1 MSAQPAQ
8 QPVHYNAQRE
18 GDPESFAHDSSSSD
32 DHSEGAS
39 SSTTEKR
46 GIVSA
51 NNIVSVITRK
61 DIQIAYVA

>member
-1 MSAQPAQ
+1 MSAQPSQ

-18 GDPESFAHDSSSSD
+18 GDVEFASSSD

-51 NNIVSVITRK
+51 NNIISVITRK

>member
-1 MSAQPAQ
+1 MSTPAQQ

-18 GDPESFAHDSSSSD
+18 GDPEFASSSSD
-32 DHSEGAS
+32 NHSEGAS

-51 NNIVSVITRK
+51 NNIISVITRK

>member
-1 MSAQPAQ
+1 MSAP
-8 QPVHYNAQRE
+8 PPLTVPYNPQRE
-18 GDPESFAHDSSSSD
+18 DDPEAIADASDS
-32 DHSEGAS
+32 HSEGAS

-51 NNIVSVITRK
+51 NNIISVITRK